1 MTTKSQELIVPAL
14 RAKMGD
20 WIYYITFLRMQDI
33 ADRISIAAEIHTSET
48 LKDFIQRQITDRA
61 KQISEYLLEQPQ
73 RFFNAL
79 IVGVYGGSP
88 NWYELSIG
96 KNPQLD
102 IEELPQ
108 YIEGALGIL
117 RFEGSEKL
125 FAIDGQHRVQG
136 IKKAVEEDSGLGDEE
151 VSVIFLAHRND
162 PDGKERTRRLFTN
175 LNRYAKPVSKEEI
188 IALDEDDVIAIT
200 TRDLVEKHPLFSEAK
215 ISFSRTKAISTT
227 DNESFTTIITLYDVL
242 DILLKEGGIRSWSN
256 FKKFRPDESTVSEFY
271 NRAEHF
277 WNKMIEYFPPLRE
290 VKDSAPGDGIAERY
304 RHRNG
309 GHLLFRPVGLL
320 LVTRVI
326 RRMKDSGVEIG
337 TAIKLVSRAPIDLT
351 CEPWVGLLWDNINKR
366 MITAAVNQRVAGK
379 LLFYMV
385 GGEIKTT
392 ELKELK
398 QEYAGILNKTED
410 EITLPPKTRRNCCR
424 LI

>member
-1 MTTKSQELIVPAL
+1 MKSQELIVPAL

-33 ADRISIAAEIHTSET
+33 ADRISIAEEIHTSET
-48 LKDFIQRQITDRA
+48 LKDFIQRRITDRA
-61 KQISEYLLEQPQ
+61 SQISEYLLEQSQ

-96 KNPQLD
+96 KNLLFD
-102 IEELPQ
+102 TEKLPG

-117 RFEGSEKL
+117 RFDGSEKL

-136 IKKAVEEDSGLGDEE
+136 IKKAIEEKNELGNEE

-162 PDGKERTRRLFTN
+162 PDGKERTRRLFTT
-175 LNRYAKPVSKEEI
+175 LNRYAKPVSKKDI
-188 IALDEDDVIAIT
+188 IALDEDDVIAII
-200 TRDLVEKHPLFSEAK
+200 TRDLVEKHQLFSKTK
-215 ISFSRTKAISTT
+215 ISLSKTKAIPTG
-227 DNESFTTIITLYDVL
+227 DNECITTIITLYDVL
-242 DILLKEGGIRSWSN
+242 DILLKKKRGWSN
-256 FKKFRPDESTVSEFY
+256 FKRVRPDESTVSEFY
-271 NRAEHF
+271 NQAAHF
-277 WNKMIEYFPPLRE
+277 WNIMMEYFRPLKE
-290 VKDSAPGDGIAERY
+290 AKDCAPGDGTAGHY

-326 RRMKDSGVEIG
+326 RQMKDLDVEIKN
-337 TAIKLVSRAPIDLT
+337 AIKLVSRAPMDLAH
-351 CEPWVGLLWDNINKR
+351 EPWVGLLWNDTNKR
-366 MITAAVNQRVAGK
+366 MITETVNQKVARK

-385 GGEIKTT
+385 GGKMKAT
-392 ELKELK
+392 EQKELR

-410 EITLPPKTRRNCCR
+410 EIILPPKVWAS
-424 LI
+424 